1 MAIKH
6 HNYDYLAGPTFPE
19 AVGDRFYAQDI
30 FRDFHFS
37 LDNAGRKIAGA
48 YETFPVLI
56 KDSAVKKG
64 TLWTDLDI
72 PIARGIVEYEV
83 DVPLS
88 YAALPP
94 TVTQEDIY
102 VRIETAAE
110 TDFDISGTATLDGV
124 TVNYIKVT
132 YNETDGSSRTRAKK
146 AGTYVYEKAVSYTI
160 TVDAVAPTN
169 KDLVLGEVVGDGAA
183 SLVITP
189 YTRTRH
195 LNAAYDYVVET
206 QEDFNVLIDYTA
218 ANQYRIKDDVKS
230 VYVKYLSGGYQMTG
244 ATSPLQEGDSYGY
257 IETNDCTRI
266 VFEPGAFI
274 DMHQNIGYIEVDTD
288 YCYLDGVSV
297 QGDKGAASAIAR
309 SFLLNANYVTFMNC
323 DSQTRLSNAA
333 SSVFEGSGTA
343 SHNQTSTYINCKVF
357 DYDSSAEIII
367 MENCQ
372 NVQNINVQDIECTG
386 IANLYILKGCQDVD
400 GVKIIQIDHSSAT
413 GGNIDCIYDCTNI
426 SNVYI
431 YDIDAVGT
439 SASLECFYNCYNCE
453 NIKIEDVDADY
464 LIRVFELCRNVSN
477 VIVTDIES
485 ASDSV
490 RGFVTSYNLSNCRI
504 SSMDADNGCVGFYQ
518 SDYISTCEVDDL
530 DNETAGD
537 AFGFYLCNNISA
549 CYCSDIDSTVNN
561 YHGFYDCTQLSSC
574 YATTCEDGFNACKQ
588 IAGCKSESNDNN
600 GFMDCNRIV
609 GSLATGN
616 GNDGFEDC
624 NVISG
629 TTSSANTGNGYDG
642 CKNMTAN
649 RSNGNTAANYNN
661 SFADFAGTQACADTA
676 AGGYN
681 S

>member
-6 HNYDYLAGPTFPE
+6 HNFGYAAGPTFPE
-19 AVGDRFYAQDI
+19 AVGDRYYAQDI
-30 FRDFHFS
+30 FRDFHFN
-37 LDNAGRKIAGA
+37 LDDAGRKIAGA

-56 KDSAVKKG
+56 KDSAIKKG
-64 TLWTDLDI
+64 TLLTDLDI
-72 PIARGIVEYEV
+72 PIAKGIVEYEI

-132 YNETDGSSRTRAKK
+132 YTETDGASRTRAKK
-146 AGTYVYEKAVSYTI
+146 AGSYVYEKAVSYTI
-160 TVDAVAPTN
+160 TVSPAAPTN

-183 SLVITP
+183 SLIITP

-195 LNAAYDYVVET
+195 LNAAYDYVVKT

-274 DMHQNIGYIEVDTD
+274 DMHQNIGYIEVDTA

-297 QGDKGAASAIAR
+297 RGDKGVASAIAR

-343 SHNQTSTYINCKVF
+343 SHNQTSTYIDCKVF

-386 IANLYILKGCQDVD
+386 IANLYILKDCQDIN

-413 GGNIDCIYDCTNI
+413 GGNIYCIYACTNI
-426 SNVYI
+426 SDIYI
-431 YDIDAVGT
+431 YDIDLIGT
-439 SASLECFYNCYNCE
+439 SAGLFCVYNCYNCE

-464 LIRVFELCRNVSN
+464 EMNAFQLCRNVSN
-477 VIVTDIES
+477 VIVTDMES
-485 ASDSV
+485 ASDLV
-490 RGFVTSYNLSNCRI
+490 YVFVTSYNLSNCRI
-504 SSMDADNGCVGFYQ
+504 SSIDADNGCIGFYQ
-518 SDYISTCEVDDL
+518 SDYISTCEVTDL
-530 DNETAGD
+530 DNETAGS
-537 AFGFYLCNNISA
+537 AFGFWSCNYISS
-549 CYCSDIDSTVNN
+549 CHCSDIDSTVNN

-574 YATTCEDGFNACKQ
+574 YATTCDNGFDSCLE
-588 IAGCKSESNDNN
+588 IAGCKAESNDNN
-600 GFMDCNRIV
+600 GFDGCTDIS
-609 GSLATGN
+609 GSRATSN
-616 GNDGFEDC
+616 GNDGFL
-624 NVISG
+624 NGRNISANR
-629 TTSSANTGNGYDG
+629 SENNTGNGFNG
-642 CKNMTAN
+642 CKTMTAN
-649 RSNGNTAANYNN
+649 RSVGNGGAQYNN
-661 SFADFAGTQACADTA
+661 SFADFAGAAACADN
-676 AGGYN
+676 AGGGFN
-681 S
+681 G